1 MTLSRFSLFFLFA
14 LVVLGLISIEDTQ
27 AILGTARSAVVDAF
41 DWFFVGITS
50 GTLCLIVLLAAHPRA
65 KVRLGPEGAP
75 PDFSRFSW
83 FAMLFS
89 AGLASGLLYWAV
101 AEPILHFQ
109 GNPTLAHQ
117 GLAPLSAS
125 AAQNALSL
133 TIFHWGLQG
142 SGLYVL
148 GGLAIALY
156 SYRHGQPMTIRSA
169 LYPLLGDRWIGRW
182 PGALI
187 DLLALLGTVFG
198 VSTSAGLS
206 AASLNAALE
215 PLLGFPV
222 TSGNQIAIVFLVCFL
237 GLVSA
242 LSGVG
247 RGIRRLSEINVW
259 VSAIFLLA
267 VLLAGPTGQILSLFP
282 TTLVDYG
289 RTLFSTSFWIGSSVT
304 ETEWQSNWTIFYW
317 AWWLAWMPFV
327 SLFIARISRGRTIR
341 EFVMTVMAV
350 PTLVILAWMV
360 ILGGT
365 ALHQELL
372 QPGSISEA
380 VNFNSSLGVP
390 TLLSHLGSPE
400 FVAALTGVA
409 AFLLFTWLITSLDSA
424 TLVLCHLVGQPD
436 QITQKI
442 LWGTL
447 LAAMTSM
454 LIWVGG
460 LQALQAASIV
470 IGLPLA
476 LITSLIAAG
485 LVKDLIMGRL

>member
-1 MTLSRFSLFFLFA
+1 MTLSRFSLVFLFA
-14 LVVLGLISIEDTQ
+14 LVGLSLISIEDTQ
-27 AILGTARSAVVDAF
+27 AILDVARSAVVESF
-41 DWFFVGITS
+41 DWFFVGITT
-50 GTLCLIVLLAAHPRA
+50 GTLCVVVLMAVHPRG
-65 KVRLGPEGAP
+65 RITLGPEGAS

-83 FAMLFS
+83 FSMLFS

-109 GNPTLAHQ
+109 GAPTLAHR
-117 GLAPLSAS
+117 GLDPLSKS
-125 AAQNALSL
+125 AAQAALSL
-133 TIFHWGLQG
+133 TVFHWGLHG
-142 SGLYVL
+142 WGLYTL

-182 PGALI
+182 PGALVDI
-187 DLLALLGTVFG
+187 LALLGTVFG

-206 AASLNAALE
+206 SASLNASLE
-215 PLLGFPV
+215 PLLGLTV
-222 TSGNQIAIVFLVCFL
+222 KSSNQIAIVFLVCFL

-259 VSAIFLLA
+259 VSTAFLLA
-267 VLLAGPTGQILSLFP
+267 ILLAGPTGHLLALFP
-282 TTLVDYG
+282 STLLDYG
-289 RTLFSTSFWIGSSVT
+289 RTLVSTSFWVGTSTS
-304 ETEWQSNWTIFYW
+304 ETEWQSNWTVFYW

-327 SLFIARISRGRTIR
+327 SLFIARISRGRTVR
-341 EFVMTVMAV
+341 EFVAAVLGV
-350 PTLVILAWMV
+350 PTLVILVWMV
-360 ILGGT
+360 VIGGT
-365 ALHQELL
+365 ALHQELSM
-372 QPGSISEA
+372 PGSISEN

-390 TLLSHLGSPE
+390 TLLGHLGSPQ
-400 FVAALTGVA
+400 FVSALTGVA

-424 TLVLCHLVGQPD
+424 TLVICHLVGQPD
-436 QITQKI
+436 RITQKI

-454 LIWVGG
+454 LVWVGG

-476 LITSLIAAG
+476 LITVLIAAG
-485 LVKDLIMGRL
+485 LIKELIRGRL